1 MTAARSSPEASAAA
15 ACASPEEDLE
25 SVEDDDITGA
35 EARQKRKQRREAR
48 EAARLQRLAQK
59 AAARRSGPSSE
70 ELRAQKIAEKAAA
83 RRAKAKGAKAPEPSQ
98 QGTEET
104 EEPDSKPMEQGE
116 PLPEQEVA
124 PPTAQNGHSAVE
136 GKEGKDKNHREPVN
150 SESKP
155 SKLCAENLAPE
166 SEANEK
172 EEDKTAE
179 KDTAKRKKEDT
190 PKEQAKDDD
199 KKEPKE
205 EVARDGTPH
214 RKRKTRE
221 EDTKERKEGRRSR
234 DRRRRAEDHK
244 RRRSSGSR
252 RGHRHHRRRRDSR
265 DGSLRKGAGKKTQKD
280 ASRSR
285 SAKKPARRANAISPP
300 KPAKARPAVGARVK
314 VLTENEDKEGLY
326 YDDDRVGSKGM
337 TGRIVEDDTSEQPFR
352 VKLKNGKL
360 SWFKEE
366 WLEELDGGSSSSS
379 SSSSSSDSS
388 CESAEDAAGNTQSP
402 GDEAVAFAW
411 ERTPKNLPAAGL
423 AAYALNGAG
432 GVSPLAAEVE
442 TFLATAMVDG
452 QAAQRLRCMPAHQQ
466 RMVMDRGPIAGSRA
480 PEGVLVARIRDAELG
495 RAGPGAMGAIPMNG
509 GPPSSNPEIEKFIS
523 KWSLD
528 VKASWMLRSLPPD
541 KHETVLKMSVEK
553 ARNPSAYIISQMNS
567 LFGGVQGIQEL
578 QRMNAIANGNR
589 DAMLMVPKFN
599 KEPNFNL
606 TAVTI

>member
-1 MTAARSSPEASAAA
+1 MTAARSSPEATTAA

-25 SVEDDDITGA
+25 SVEDDDVTGA

-59 AAARRSGPSSE
+59 AAARRSGPSAE

-83 RRAKAKGAKAPEPSQ
+83 RRAKARGALKEPSQ
-98 QGTEET
+98 QGA
-104 EEPDSKPMEQGE
+104 EEPDTKPMEQGE
-116 PLPEQEVA
+116 PLPEEEAA
-124 PPTAQNGHSAVE
+124 PPTAQNGHSVE
-136 GKEGKDKNHREPVN
+136 GKDGKDKNHREPVN
-150 SESKP
+150 SESRP

-172 EEDKTAE
+172 EDKTAE
-179 KDTAKRKKEDT
+179 KDAATRKQEDT
-190 PKEQAKDDD
+190 PKEQAKAED
-199 KKEPKE
+199 KKEAKE
-205 EVARDGTPH
+205 SEAVRDELPH
-214 RKRKTRE
+214 RKRKMRE
-221 EDTKERKEGRRSR
+221 EDTKEERKEGRRSR

-252 RGHRHHRRRRDSR
+252 KGHRRHRRRRDSR
-265 DGSLRKGAGKKTQKD
+265 DGSLGKGAGTKKKD

-388 CESAEDAAGNTQSP
+388 GESAEDAAGNAQSP

-578 QRMNAIANGNR
+578 QRMNALANGNR